1 MYNDAISSTGAGA
14 GAGVLAATGFDSL
27 WLGLAAFA
35 LIAAGTAVMRIVPRR
50 RRALA
55 YTSSD

>member
-1 MYNDAISSTGAGA
+1 MYNDAVSSMGAGA
-14 GAGVLAATGFDSL
+14 GAGALAATGFDSL

-35 LIAAGTAVMRIVPRR
+35 LIAAGMAVMRIVPRR

-55 YTSSD
+55 HTPPE